1 MPIINLKKYYYPII
15 KTDTFIEVSDEVAN
29 ELLAL
34 RREEDRIIS
43 RIRYHKA
50 YYSLDADNG
59 IENAA
64 LNLKSLSPEDMLVQ
78 EVEEAHHDLTLQR
91 LKEAMTTLTPIQA
104 RCIHHRFVEKK
115 KYWEIAQVENLS
127 QNQATYI
134 VRFAVS
140 KMREYFEKHN
150 WKLWED

>member
-1 MPIINLKKYYYPII
+1 MPIINLKKYYYPLI
-15 KTDTFIEVSDEVAN
+15 KTDTFVEVSDEVAN

-78 EVEEAHHDLTLQR
+78 EEEEAHHDLTLKR
-91 LKEAMTTLTPIQA
+91 LEEAMTVLNHIQT
-104 RCIHHRFVEKK
+104 RCVHHRFVKKK
-115 KYWEIAQVENLS
+115 KYWEIAQAENIS

-134 VRFAVS
+134 VRSAVL
-140 KMREYFEKHN
+140 KMRQYFESRN